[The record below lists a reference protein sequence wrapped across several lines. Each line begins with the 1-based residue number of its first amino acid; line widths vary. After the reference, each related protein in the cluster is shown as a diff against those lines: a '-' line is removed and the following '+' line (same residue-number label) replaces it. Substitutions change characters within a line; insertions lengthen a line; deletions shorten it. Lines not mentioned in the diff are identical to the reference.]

1 MKMEPY
7 WLATAPRFTG
17 AATGELPRRADV
29 VVIGAGFTGLSAA
42 RSLAKAGV
50 DVVVLEADRIQ
61 GEASGRNG
69 GHCSPGTAQG
79 FADLIAEYGIDTAQR
94 YHRAYDDAVEFV
106 ERVVNEE
113 QISCDFV
120 RSGKL
125 KLASKAKHFPGL
137 VRNHDAMR
145 RHLDAPV
152 EIMSASEVRHELE
165 SDAFHGGL
173 FDPRAAQMHMGKFGT
188 GLAMSAVN
196 HGARIHEHTAV
207 TGLKRLDGDRHR
219 ITTARGEIEADR
231 VLLATGRSDHGP
243 FEWWQRRIVPVGSFV
258 IVTEPIAGLLD
269 RVLPQRR
276 NYVTSLNFGNYFR
289 TTQDH
294 RLVWGGRAQFARS
307 NPASDLKSGRILQE
321 SLQHLLPAM
330 KDVKIDYCWGGLVE
344 ATADRLPGAGKQDG
358 LYYALAY
365 SGHGTQ
371 MSVYLGDLMADV
383 VRGVDRANP
392 WARDT
397 WPAVPGY
404 AGRSW
409 FLPLA
414 GLYFRFKDTFY

>member
-1 MKMEPY
+1 MKLAPY
-7 WLATAPRFTG
+7 WLDTVPGFTDG
-17 AATGELPRRADV
+17 AKGELPKRADV

-50 DVVVLEADRIQ
+50 DVVVLEADRII

-69 GHCSPGTAQG
+69 GHCSPGTSQG
-79 FADLIAEYGIDTAQR
+79 FADLIAKYGLETAKR
-94 YHRAYDDAVEFV
+94 YTQAYDDAVEFV
-106 ERVVNEE
+106 AQIVAEE
-113 QISCDFV
+113 QINCDFV
-120 RSGKL
+120 RCGKL

-145 RHLDAPV
+145 QHLGSPV
-152 EIMSASEVRHELE
+152 QLLSASDVRRELD
-165 SDAFHGGL
+165 SDAFHGGML
-173 FDPRAAQMHMGKFGT
+173 DSRAAQMHMGKFGT
-188 GLAMSAVN
+188 GLAMSAAR
-196 HGARIHEHTAV
+196 HGARIYEHTAV
-207 TGLKRLDGDRHR
+207 TALNRLGGDRHR
-219 ITTARGEIEADR
+219 VTTARGEIEADR

-243 FEWWQRRIVPVGSFV
+243 FDWWQRRIVPVGSFV
-258 IVTEPIAGLLD
+258 IVTEPIPELLD
-269 RVLPQRR
+269 HVLPQRR

-294 RLVWGGRAQFARS
+294 RLVWGGRARFARS
-307 NPASDLKSGRILQE
+307 NPASDMKSGKVLKE
-321 SLQHLLPAM
+321 SLGQLLPAM
-330 KDVKIDYCWGGLVE
+330 RNVQIDYCWGGLVE
-344 ATADRLPGAGKQDG
+344 ATADRLPGAGQHEG

-371 MSVYLGDLMADV
+371 MSVFLGDLMADV
-383 VRGVDRANP
+383 VRGVNRMNP
-392 WARDT
+392 WARDS

-414 GLYFRFKDTFY
+414 GLYFRFKDAFY